1 MYVCVFFAFKIN
13 NPIFLYTV
21 TPILDNRQVHLHS
34 HSMYN
39 LKKKKKKK
47 TTEKTSLILAE
58 NNDFISSFHS
68 INLKEEI
75 GYSVTRNA
83 LEIP

>member
-13 NPIFLYTV
+13 NPIVLHTV
-21 TPILDNRQVHLHS
+21 TPILDNRQFQLFS

-39 LKKKKKKK
+39 LKKKKK
-47 TTEKTSLILAE
+47 TTERTFLILAE

-68 INLKEEI
+68 MNLK
-75 GYSVTRNA
+75 
-83 LEIP
+83 

>member
-13 NPIFLYTV
+13 NPILLYIV
-21 TPILDNRQVHLHS
+21 TLILDNRQVHLCS

-39 LKKKKKKK
+39 LIKKKAA
-47 TTEKTSLILAE
+47 EKTSLILAE

-68 INLKEEI
+68 MNLKGEI

-83 LEIP
+83 LEIS

>member
-13 NPIFLYTV
+13 NPIFLHTV
-21 TPILDNRQVHLHS
+21 TPILDNRQVHLCS

-39 LKKKKKKK
+39 LKKKKK
-47 TTEKTSLILAE
+47 TTERTFLILAE

-68 INLKEEI
+68 MNLK
-75 GYSVTRNA
+75 
-83 LEIP
+83 